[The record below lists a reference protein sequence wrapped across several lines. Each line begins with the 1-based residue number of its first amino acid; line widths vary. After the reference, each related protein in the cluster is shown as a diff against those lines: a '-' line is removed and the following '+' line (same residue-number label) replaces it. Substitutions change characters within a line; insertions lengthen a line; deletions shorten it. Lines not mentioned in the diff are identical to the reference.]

1 MTHRQVHEYGTRNAD
16 GNPTDKASHR
26 YLLGPCRFSRFD
38 TIRKVMSV
46 RAARPI
52 AVRPQLQSRQIA
64 TFLNEDFQRQH
75 RA

>member
-1 MTHRQVHEYGTRNAD
+1 MTRRQVHEYGTRNAD
-16 GNPTDKASHR
+16 PTNKASHR
-26 YLLGPCRFSRFD
+26 YLLGPCRFSRSD

-46 RAARPI
+46 RAARLI
-52 AVRPQLQSRQIA
+52 AVRPQLQSWQIA